1 MSYRILGFLKCRMTN
16 AINSKCG
23 FTRGSNPKRGNIIDI
38 YNKLAHTKKRR
49 PQDITDN
56 IYLNDNKCNTLAE
69 DVDTKNIWTVYY
81 SETLNGTNRKS
92 NYCTREKVKEQ

>member
-1 MSYRILGFLKCRMTN
+1 MTN

-23 FTRGSNPKRGNIIDI
+23 FTRGSNPNRGNIIAI

-56 IYLNDNKCNTLAE
+56 IYLNDNKGNTLAE
-69 DVDTKNIWTVYY
+69 DVDIKNIWSVYY
-81 SETLNGTNRKS
+81 SEMLNGTNRKS